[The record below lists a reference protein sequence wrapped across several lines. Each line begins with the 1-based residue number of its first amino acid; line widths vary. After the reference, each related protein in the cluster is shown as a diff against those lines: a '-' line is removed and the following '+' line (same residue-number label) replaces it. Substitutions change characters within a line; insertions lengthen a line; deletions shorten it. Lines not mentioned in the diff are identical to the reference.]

1 MKHLRKHKYA
11 AFTLIELL
19 VVIAII
25 AILAGLLLP
34 ALAKAKAKAARISC
48 VNNLKQVG
56 LSFRI
61 YANDNGDVYPMQVPA
76 DLGGASDA
84 VQPTGSADGSLLY
97 RIFQVLS
104 NELSV
109 PKTVACPADSRQQ
122 PGGGSF
128 PATNWAGVNQGGD
141 FSSTKVSYGIGIDA
155 QDTRPNMLLAFDRNM
170 GDSAST
176 APAGLLYTGFKRLTT
191 NPVLVAWSDRVH
203 QKNGNIGLSDGS
215 VQQVTRQLLGQQLR
229 NSGDGNNDVLFP
241 DSNNS
246 AN

>member
-1 MKHLRKHKYA
+1 MKHLRNHKYA

-61 YANDNGDVYPMQVPA
+61 YANDNGDVYPMSVPA
-76 DLGGASDA
+76 NLGGAADA
-84 VQPTGSADGSLLY
+84 VVPRPGADGVLLF

-109 PKTVACPADSRQQ
+109 PKTVMCPSDTRTA
-122 PGGGSF
+122 
-128 PATNWAGVNQGGD
+128 ATNWAGVNQGGD
-141 FSSTKVSYGIGIDA
+141 FSSDKLSYAVGIDA
-155 QDTRPNMLLAFDRNM
+155 QDTRPNMLLATDRNL
-170 GDSAST
+170 GDSQNTGPAIAT
-176 APAGLLYTGFKRLTT
+176 AQYIGLRRVTT
-191 NPVLVAWSDRVH
+191 NPVFVAWTDRLH
-203 QKNGNIGLSDGS
+203 QKNGNIGLADGS
-215 VQQVTRQLLGQQLR
+215 VQQVTRALLGQQLK
-229 NSGDGNNDVLFP
+229 NSGDGDNYILFP
-241 DSNNS
+241 NSNVTVN
-246 AN
+246 

>member
-1 MKHLRKHKYA
+1 MKHLRNHKYA

-56 LSFRI
+56 LGFRI

-76 DLGGASDA
+76 NLGGAADA
-84 VQPTGSADGSLLY
+84 VTPNPGADGALLY

-109 PKTVACPADSRQQ
+109 PKTVVCPADTRLA
-122 PGGGSF
+122 
-128 PATNWAGVNQGGD
+128 ATNWANTSSGGD
-141 FSSTKVSYGIGIDA
+141 FDSRKVSYGIGIDA
-155 QDTRPNMLLAFDRNM
+155 QDTRPNMLLASDRNI
-170 GDSAST
+170 GDSSTT
-176 APAGLLYTGFKRLTT
+176 APAQTLYTGLRRLTT
-191 NPVLVAWSDRVH
+191 NPVFVAWSDRIH
-203 QKNGNIGLSDGS
+203 QKNGNIGLADGS
-215 VQQVTRQLLGQQLR
+215 CQQVTRQLLQQQLK

-241 DSNNS
+241 DSNNTV
-246 AN
+246 N